1 MPQITV
7 EWVDDREDI
16 IETEARCSSL
26 IAAYGAYDAL
36 VGRSPQL
43 RYRMRDG
50 ARIVKRSYQPPPEPE
65 VPDHLDPFKQ
75 PVPKIPGRHRRRFR

>member
-16 IETEARCSSL
+16 IETEASCRS
-26 IAAYGAYDAL
+26 IVAAYGAYDAL
-36 VGRSPQL
+36 VARSPVH

-50 ARIVKRSYQPPPEPE
+50 IRIMKRSYQVPPEPASE
-65 VPDHLDPFKQ
+65 PEPPQ
-75 PVPKIPGRHRRRFR
+75 PKIPGRYRRRFR